1 MSAGAF
7 KAHFFQD
14 NVDRVQCV
22 WRPRRREGDPRKHI
36 AKMLNE
42 VICHCCNEPRTDG
55 PGEREFP
62 GKIGDDGD
70 GPLVLLSFMCLL
82 RLRSDYAPSASGL
95 QGSMTEDHVS
105 LLDHAQHCRAMPCS
119 PNCRTCP
126 RQLGGVPL
134 VCLAPPRR
142 GAFTI
147 WRRGQLI
154 IGWTPSVDFDSDSE
168 RKGTEDRQKSFRSPH
183 SLTHG
188 LFLMHSI
195 WP

>member
-1 MSAGAF
+1 MLQRTSDGRTRRAGVSWE
-7 KAHFFQD
+7 
-14 NVDRVQCV
+14 N
-22 WRPRRREGDPRKHI
+22 WRRWRRTSSSLALRAYFDYGAITRHPRP
-36 AKMLNE
+36 
-42 VICHCCNEPRTDG
+42 
-55 PGEREFP
+55 
-62 GKIGDDGD
+62 
-70 GPLVLLSFMCLL
+70 
-82 RLRSDYAPSASGL
+82 SGL
-95 QGSMTEDHVS
+95 QGSMTEDDVS

>member
-1 MSAGAF
+1 MECPHRTRKGTIQTRRDVFKGEDAAEGGTRGRRGRAGALGRVSAGAF

-82 RLRSDYAPSASGL
+82 RLRSDYAPSASVGFARIDDG
-95 QGSMTEDHVS
+95 GS
-105 LLDHAQHCRAMPCS
+105 C
-119 PNCRTCP
+119 
-126 RQLGGVPL
+126 
-134 VCLAPPRR
+134 
-142 GAFTI
+142 I
-147 WRRGQLI
+147 
-154 IGWTPSVDFDSDSE
+154 
-168 RKGTEDRQKSFRSPH
+168 
-183 SLTHG
+183 LT
-188 LFLMHSI
+188 
-195 WP
+195 

>member
-7 KAHFFQD
+7 KGHFFQD

-70 GPLVLLSFMCLL
+70 GPLVLKLHVLTSTTE
-82 RLRSDYAPSASGL
+82 RLRAIR
-95 QGSMTEDHVS
+95 V
-105 LLDHAQHCRAMPCS
+105 R
-119 PNCRTCP
+119 R
-126 RQLGGVPL
+126 
-134 VCLAPPRR
+134 VC
-142 GAFTI
+142 
-147 WRRGQLI
+147 
-154 IGWTPSVDFDSDSE
+154 
-168 RKGTEDRQKSFRSPH
+168 KDR
-183 SLTHG
+183 
-188 LFLMHSI
+188 
-195 WP
+195 